1 MPSRILPL
9 SEDAISQIN
18 SSKQITSLSGVVLAL
33 LENALDADATKIDV
47 SVNFSRGSCIVE
59 DNGCGIP
66 YTEFSEHGGLGK
78 LHHTSKVATSGQTT
92 HGSTGTYLASLAA
105 LSMLSIVSRHLSED
119 LSEDLSATMI
129 MHQGRVVA
137 RHLPSLPTNELT
149 AFGTHGTQVSV
160 NDLFGNMPVRVKQR
174 ALHAVQGTSTDDRT
188 WLDLKR
194 SISALLL
201 AWKAPCS
208 AKLRDSESRNRNL
221 TLSGSHST
229 VSSALTERNLNTLH
243 GKAVRY
249 DLRDAFPLLFQAGL
263 APFDSRSRWV
273 PVSASTSRL
282 SCHGLICLDPFPTRL
297 CQFVSIGI
305 QPCSSI
311 GGYSLIYETINKL
324 FSNSSFGCVTE
335 QDNAGK
341 DRRGLR
347 SSSDDATTQQKASKG
362 IDRWPM
368 FVLQLRFK
376 DETETP
382 TQNRRDDQLKQILD
396 VIEAMIRQ
404 WLDVN
409 EHRPHRKRTRKIQN
423 PMADGTITSSPL
435 QVARRDIDPRYVN
448 KLSPYHETSVGGRLS
463 TATGGRAAN
472 PVGEGDGAHMSNNP
486 SKRARTAGDIGHL
499 SRIKSGTKDVATPS
513 GIRDKSAVMKG
524 THFTLPPLEPGSL
537 SRHFKATKPVRDF
550 SSTKLVD
557 TAAKAAQSCTTTSS
571 DDYGSISDTDLLNAM
586 ASANG
591 TVQGTSMESLSAQAN
606 EVVDHDDI
614 VEWQDPIT
622 KQTFKV
628 NSRTGIAVP
637 SNDRPGTSLKTTMN
651 TVPRRP
657 ASAAIA
663 TTAAG
668 RPLTLTRRVDS
679 AGGKPSDYAV
689 PAFLCDWQ
697 NPVFACQAEQGIPIA
712 SVMGP
717 GMDISE
723 PGDRCCNEKDASN
736 YFAASSVGTRS
747 KLSKTDL
754 QKVRIV
760 SQVDA
765 KFVLCSLPSTGSGTQ
780 TLVLVDQHAASERV
794 ILESLLSE
802 LCSPIDKLS
811 PAASLRTNLDVVSAV
826 GTVLL
831 DQPVLFEVTAEE
843 SNLFRTHAP
852 VFARFGI
859 LYDLRANTEGKVHHA
874 LATRALP
881 PAIAERCKL
890 FPKLLIDLLRSEI
903 WSRVDS
909 GKALAAVQADPPR
922 EEQGWLERIGSCPK
936 ALLDMVNSRACRSAI
951 MFNDVLSLRECEE
964 MMERLAKCAF
974 PFMCAHG
981 RVSMVPIGTVG
992 GDAETILDEQCGRP
1006 ILGKVDAEEMR
1017 FSKAFRD
1024 WRTGS

>member
-47 SVNFSRGSCIVE
+47 SVNFGRGSCVVE

-66 YTEFSEHGGLGK
+66 STEFSEHGGLGK
-78 LHHTSKVATSGQTT
+78 LHHTSKATFRQTT

-119 LSEDLSATMI
+119 VSATMI

-149 AFGTHGTQVSV
+149 AFGTHGTRVSV

-174 ALHAVQGTSTDDRT
+174 ALNAIQGTSTDDRT

-208 AKLRDSESRNRNL
+208 VKLRDSESHNRNL
-221 TLSGSHST
+221 TISGSHST
-229 VSSALTERNLNTLH
+229 VSSALTERNLNTLQ
-243 GKAVRY
+243 GEAIRY

-263 APFDSRSRWV
+263 APLDSRSRWM

-282 SCHGLICLDPFPTRL
+282 SCHGLICLDPSPTRL

-311 GGYSLIYETINKL
+311 SGHSLIYETINKL
-324 FSNSSFGCVTE
+324 FLNSSFGTVAE
-335 QDNAGK
+335 QDGAGK

-347 SSSDDATTQQKASKG
+347 SSGHDATTQQITSKG

-368 FVLQLRFK
+368 FVLQLKFK
-376 DETETP
+376 DETEVFKHK
-382 TQNRRDDQLKQILD
+382 QREDQLKQILD
-396 VIEAMIRQ
+396 VLEAMIRQ

-409 EHRPHRKRTRKIQN
+409 EHRPHQKRTRKIQH
-423 PMADGTITSSPL
+423 PMADGTTTSSPS
-435 QVARRDIDPRYVN
+435 QFARRDLDPRRGN
-448 KLSPYHETSVGGRLS
+448 KSSPHHETPVRSRLS
-463 TATGGRAAN
+463 TATEGRAAN
-472 PVGEGDGAHMSNNP
+472 IFGDGAHMYNSP
-486 SKRARTAGDIGHL
+486 YKRLRTAGDIGHL
-499 SRIKSGTKDVATPS
+499 SRIKSGRKDVTTPHGLPRS
-513 GIRDKSAVMKG
+513 PVTVESI
-524 THFTLPPLEPGSL
+524 HFTLPPLEPGSL
-537 SRHFKATKPVRDF
+537 SRHFKATKHIRDV
-550 SSTKLVD
+550 SSTKVVD
-557 TAAKAAQSCTTTSS
+557 TAAKVAHSCTTVSS
-571 DDYGSISDTDLLNAM
+571 NDYGGVGDADLLNAA
-586 ASANG
+586 ASPDEII
-591 TVQGTSMESLSAQAN
+591 QGHSIGHFNKQAD
-606 EVVDHDDI
+606 EASDHDDI
-614 VEWQDPIT
+614 VEWKDPIS
-622 KQTFKV
+622 KETFKV
-628 NSRTGIAVP
+628 NSRTGIVVH
-637 SNDRPGTSLKTTMN
+637 SDRHVASLQATMS
-651 TVPRRP
+651 TGPRRL
-657 ASAAIA
+657 ASAAMA

-668 RPLTLTRRVDS
+668 RPLTLTGRVTY
-679 AGGKPSDYAV
+679 AGGKTSDHAV
-689 PAFLCDWQ
+689 PTFLSDWQ

-723 PGDRCCNEKDASN
+723 SGDRCCNEKDVANS
-736 YFAASSVGTRS
+736 FAASSVGTRS

-754 QKVRIV
+754 QHVKVIN
-760 SQVDA
+760 QVDA
-765 KFVLCSLPSTGSGTQ
+765 KFVLCCLPSTGSGAR
-780 TLVLVDQHAASERV
+780 TLVLADQHAASERV
-794 ILESLLSE
+794 ILESLLSD
-802 LCSPIDKLS
+802 LCSPTDKLS
-811 PAASLRTNLDVVSAV
+811 LAANLRTNLDCASAV
-826 GTVLL
+826 DTVLL
-831 DQPVLFEVTAEE
+831 AQPLLFEVTAEE
-843 SNLFRTHAP
+843 NNLFRMHAP
-852 VFARFGI
+852 LFARFGI
-859 LYDLRANTEGKVHHA
+859 LYDLRTTTEGKVHHT

-909 GKALAAVQADPPR
+909 GKALAAPQPDVPR

-936 ALLDMVNSRACRSAI
+936 ALLDMVNSRACRSAV

-964 MMERLAKCAF
+964 LMAGLARCAF

-981 RVSMVPIGTVG
+981 RVSMVPIGTLG
-992 GDAETILDEQCGRP
+992 GDGETIFDEQRGRP
-1006 ILGKVDAEEMR
+1006 VLGKVDADEKS
-1017 FSKAFRD
+1017 FSKAFQS
-1024 WRTGS
+1024 WRAGT